1 MPAEED
7 APAEGWDPVE
17 GTPVEEENHVEEESH
32 VEDGTPAEGTIRSHS
47 YLVSLLFCC
56 SAIPT
61 FGYIFNVF
69 SRGPDPRS
77 LAWPAPIPHRVG
89 RVWPRETKTRESL
102 SRETNG
108 GGREMS
114 PLLYS

>member
-1 MPAEED
+1 MDYKHSSYYSRVAPRDTAESQILYSVDHNNFSVANALEKGTPAEED

-69 SRGPDPRS
+69 
-77 LAWPAPIPHRVG
+77 
-89 RVWPRETKTRESL
+89 
-102 SRETNG
+102 
-108 GGREMS
+108 
-114 PLLYS
+114 